1 MRRERR
7 EAGES
12 VTKETRKDN
21 RSQMATRRWSKE
33 GKREETRNID
43 EETRGRE
50 ERNRSGI
57 SPIRMFVVPLC

>member
-43 EETRGRE
+43 EETRGTE
-50 ERNRSGI
+50 VES
-57 SPIRMFVVPLC
+57 VQ